1 MTLVVRP
8 AAPADL
14 PHLPALQL
22 AAGRAFHG
30 VGMSAV
36 ADRPPPAAA
45 EFAPHQRL
53 GRLWVAADG
62 DSPAGFVL
70 ARPLGG
76 CAHVEQ
82 VSVHPSYAG
91 RRLGARLV
99 DRVEEW
105 AAGQRMPAVTLSTFR
120 SVPWNAPYYL
130 RLGFREVPAAGLTPE
145 LRELLA
151 EEAAFGLDPA
161 DRVCLSRPVR
171 TP

>member
-1 MTLVVRP
+1 MPLTIRP

-22 AAGRAFHG
+22 AAGQAFHTA
-30 VGMSAV
+30 GMGAV
-36 ADRPPPAAA
+36 ADQPPPSAV
-45 EFAPHQRL
+45 EFAPHQRT

-62 DSPAGFVL
+62 DHLAGFVL
-70 ARPLGG
+70 ARILDG

-91 RRLGARLV
+91 RRLGARLI

-105 AAGQRMPAVTLSTFR
+105 AAERRMPALTLSTFR

-130 RLGFREVPAAGLTPE
+130 RLGFREVPLADLTPA

-161 DRVCLSRPVR
+161 DRVCMSRPVHQ
-171 TP
+171 P